1 MYRPPGLAG
10 LVVYAHNDYLQLA
23 SEMGI
28 FALGIILWS
37 VLSASWAGFRT
48 FFITRSNFK
57 RGMILGTMSGIV
69 AILIHSFVDFNLHIP
84 ANAILFTVFVAMLMV
99 TANRNLLIMNK

>member
-1 MYRPPGLAG
+1 
-10 LVVYAHNDYLQLA
+10 
-23 SEMGI
+23 
-28 FALGIILWS
+28 
-37 VLSASWAGFRT
+37 
-48 FFITRSNFK
+48 
-57 RGMILGTMSGIV
+57 MILGTMSGIV